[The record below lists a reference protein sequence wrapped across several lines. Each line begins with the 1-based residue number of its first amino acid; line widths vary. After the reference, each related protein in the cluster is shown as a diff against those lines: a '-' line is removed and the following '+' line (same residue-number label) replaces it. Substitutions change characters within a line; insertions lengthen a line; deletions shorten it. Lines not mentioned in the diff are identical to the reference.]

1 MEYLKINGID
11 YSHLVNTLNVS
22 KTVNYTSQT
31 NAAGN
36 SVVEYV
42 NSKFTV
48 EVGFIPM
55 SVNSMKNLLTA
66 IDAFNITLAFL
77 NPQTG
82 ALREINCIVS
92 DRTVEYYTIQDS
104 KVMYNALTLEFIEL

>member
-1 MEYLKINGID
+1 MEYLKINGVD

-36 SVVEYV
+36 SVVDYI
-42 NSKFTV
+42 NSKYSV

-55 SVNSMKNLLTA
+55 VSTSMENLLTA
-66 IDAFNITLAFL
+66 VDNFNITLAFL
-77 NPQTG
+77 EPKTG
-82 ALREINCIVS
+82 AIRTINCIVS
-92 DRTVEYYTIQDS
+92 DSTVEYYTIQDS
-104 KVMYNALTLEFIEL
+104 RIMYNALTLEFTEL